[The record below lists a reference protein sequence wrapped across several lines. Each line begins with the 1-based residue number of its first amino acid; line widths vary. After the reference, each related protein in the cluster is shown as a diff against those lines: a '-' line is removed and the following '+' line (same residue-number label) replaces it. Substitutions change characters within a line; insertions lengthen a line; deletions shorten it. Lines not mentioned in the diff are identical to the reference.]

1 MKQAYIPETLQEA
14 LRIRAAEKVLP
25 FAGGTDLMVKYR
37 REGGVAP
44 MFEHPLLF
52 INRIKELKRI
62 EHKPDELILGAGV
75 ILNDLTEDVS
85 LPDPLRETARQMA
98 AVTTRNVATIGG
110 NICNASPA
118 GDTLPF
124 LYVTEAVV
132 LLQSLEGSR
141 QLPIRDFI
149 TGPGKTVLK
158 EDELLVEI
166 RIPHKKFK
174 VAYYRKV
181 GTRKALALSKISFA
195 GLANFENGYLSD
207 LRIALGAVAPTVVR
221 SREAEKQLIGLTVEE
236 MKEKMQFVR
245 EVYSELIKPID
256 DARSTAGYRK
266 AVSLDMLEW
275 FVREKVCGGGGE
287 VDWSIG

>member
-1 MKQAYIPETLQEA
+1 MKEAYLPETLQEA
-14 LRIRAAEKVLP
+14 LQVRKDQKVLP
-25 FAGGTDLMVKYR
+25 IAGGTDLMIQHR

-44 MFEHPLLF
+44 AFEYPLLF
-52 INRIKELKRI
+52 LHKLKELKKI
-62 EHKPDELILGAGV
+62 EQHTDQIIIGAGV
-75 ILNDLTEDVS
+75 LLSQLIEEQPVPEL
-85 LPDPLRETARQMA
+85 LRKTVRQMA

-124 LYVTEAVV
+124 LYATEAVV

-141 QLPIRDFI
+141 HLLIQDFI
-149 TGPGKTVLK
+149 TGPGKTALK

-166 RIPHKKFK
+166 RIPYKEFK

-207 LRIALGAVAPTVVR
+207 LRMAVGAVAPTVVR

-236 MKEKMQFVR
+236 MKGKMQFVR
-245 EVYSELIKPID
+245 EIYSELIKPID

-266 AVSLDMLEW
+266 AVSLDLLEW
-275 FVREKVCGGGGE
+275 FVREEVCRGG
-287 VDWSIG
+287 